1 MWYLSDEAVGLAMF
15 SDQLPVTDKVNIV
28 HRVTA
33 KPGERKVRGDAAVL
47 KEGACLGDFAT
58 K

>member
-1 MWYLSDEAVGLAMF
+1 MF
-15 SDQLPVTDKVNIV
+15 SDQLPVTDKMNIV

-58 K
+58 Q

>member
-1 MWYLSDEAVGLAMF
+1 MWYLSDEAVGLALF
-15 SDQLPVTDKVNIV
+15 SDQRPVTDKVNIV

-47 KEGACLGDFAT
+47 KEGGFSG
-58 K
+58 